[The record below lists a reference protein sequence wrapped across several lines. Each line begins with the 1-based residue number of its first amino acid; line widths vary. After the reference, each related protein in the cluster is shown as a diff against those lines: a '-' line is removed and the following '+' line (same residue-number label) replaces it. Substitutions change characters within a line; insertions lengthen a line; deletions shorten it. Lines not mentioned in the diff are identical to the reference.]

1 MAPDGRE
8 TPVTDAV
15 SGTAAGTVAG
25 SAASAAAQACA
36 RHDAVEMLGRA
47 QDAAGL
53 LKALAHE
60 GRLMIMC
67 HLTSGEKSVTELE
80 MLLDSRQAAVSQQLA
95 RLRLEGLVSC
105 RREGK
110 AIYYSLSDE
119 RARRLVELVYDMF
132 CNAD

>member
-1 MAPDGRE
+1 MQDMAPDGQNR
-8 TPVTDAV
+8 PV
-15 SGTAAGTVAG
+15 GTAPQMADR
-25 SAASAAAQACA
+25 CM
-36 RHDAVEMLGRA
+36 RLDAEELIGRA
-47 QDAAGL
+47 QDAANL

-80 MLLDSRQAAVSQQLA
+80 TLLDSRQAAVSQQLA

-110 AIYYSLSDE
+110 AIYYSLSDPKA
-119 RARRLVELVYDMF
+119 ARIVALVYDMF
-132 CNAD
+132 CGAD